1 MFRKQMKKVYRNGE
15 FVGSY
20 TIGLRKKDKID
31 EAKFQANICED
42 DDKKCEVIVLFQ
54 DEYNSLI
61 NERDS
66 LKKEVQD
73 LKLSISD
80 KDNQIKEAN
89 AKLDENN
96 RLYIDKVTQSSKDLN
111 KEFSDKLASVTSEKQ
126 KEIDTL
132 KDNIS
137 DLKQTHSDEV
147 HELDSNYKSTLIRLR
162 TEDNNEISDFHKK
175 IDRIKADF
183 KDLGFFE
190 KHSKK
195 YDNLISELDESLN
208 DFEKTNKNK
217 LLTIDEDFA
226 KLPTKEVG
234 EANERNE

>member
-1 MFRKQMKKVYRNGE
+1 MFRKQMKKV
-15 FVGSY
+15 
-20 TIGLRKKDKID
+20 LRKNKFEGTYVINLGKSDEVS

-42 DDKKCEVIVLFQ
+42 DDNKCEVIVLFE
-54 DEYNSLI
+54 DEYDSLI
-61 NERDS
+61 NERDT

-73 LKLSISD
+73 IKSSISD

-96 RLYIDKVTQSSKDLN
+96 RYYIDKVTNSSKELN

-137 DLKQTHSDEV
+137 NLKQTHSDEI
-147 HELDSNYKSTLIRLR
+147 HDLDSNYKNTLIRLR
-162 TEDNNEISDFHKK
+162 TEDNNDISDFRKK

-195 YDNLISELDESLN
+195 YDNLISELDESLYE
-208 DFEKTNKNK
+208 FEKTNKNK

-234 EANERNE
+234 EANEEND